1 MNDIEGIRLLR
12 NIRRIANKP
21 PTNNMIFGEIVSVDP
36 LKIDIGNNIVLTKKF
51 LYLGQMC
58 RPHTVT
64 IPHTHKYN
72 GYTLDEKAVS
82 STVVKAMQE
91 HGGANITTTGQ
102 ATTTITEMFGHRHK
116 INDQETDDVHKEGCG
131 TDYEDCVTLEIYP
144 KLAVGDKVLMF
155 AMNNNQMYYVAE
167 RIEA

>member
-64 IPHTHKYN
+64 IPHTHKYS
-72 GYTLDEKAVS
+72 GETKYASATSLATDPR
-82 STVVKAMQE
+82 
-91 HGGANITTTGQ
+91 TTERGDLSF
-102 ATTTITEMFGHRHK
+102 AGSGSLAEIKGHYHK
-116 INDQETDDVHKEGCG
+116 ISDQETDDVHKEGCG